1 MTLNL
6 VIGSLLGVSG
16 KGSFLPK
23 WGYSGRD
30 DLFSFWMPSCLN
42 TVRGGTAEM
51 VLSLLGTAG
60 EEDGQNLSS

>member
-23 WGYSGRD
+23 WGYTGRD
-30 DLFSFWMPSCLN
+30 DAFLFLDAIMSEYSTWRDC
-42 TVRGGTAEM
+42 RDGA
-51 VLSLLGTAG
+51 VLTGDSR
-60 EEDGQNLSS
+60 